1 MTPILVAGPAV
12 EPVTLA
18 DMRSTLRSE
27 GGEDDLVGALIRA
40 ARLLVEATSR
50 LALIEQTW
58 RLTLDRWP
66 RDRLVRLPIGPL
78 IGLDAVRVHDGAGWV
93 PLDPALTVLDPASD
107 PPRLLVAP
115 AAPEPARP
123 MGGIEI
129 VVRAGFGAGADAV
142 PAPLAQAVRL
152 LVARWFENRGD
163 ALDDAS
169 MPPDIAA
176 LVAPYRRL
184 RLV

>member
-27 GGEDDLVGALIRA
+27 GGEDALIEALIRA

-50 LALIEQTW
+50 LALLEQTW

-66 RDRLVRLPIGPL
+66 RDRIVRLPLAPL
-78 IGLDAVRVHDGAGWV
+78 VGLEAVRVHDGAV
-93 PLDPALTVLDPASD
+93 FSTLDPGLTALDPLSD
-107 PPRLLVAP
+107 PPRLLVDAT
-115 AAPEPARP
+115 APEPGRP
-123 MGGIEI
+123 MAGIEI
-129 VVRAGFGAGADAV
+129 VVRAGFGAAPEAV

-163 ALDDAS
+163 ALDDAP
-169 MPPDIAA
+169 MPPDVAA
-176 LVAPYRRL
+176 LIAPYRRL
-184 RLV
+184 RLT